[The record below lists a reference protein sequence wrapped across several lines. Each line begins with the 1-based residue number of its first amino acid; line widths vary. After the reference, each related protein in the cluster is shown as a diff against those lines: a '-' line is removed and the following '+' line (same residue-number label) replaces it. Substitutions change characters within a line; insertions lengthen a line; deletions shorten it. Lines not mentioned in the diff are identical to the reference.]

1 MLIVALNNYK
11 ERKMI
16 PGLYTTV
23 AGMINQQ
30 TMLEVITNNLANVNT
45 VGYKR
50 DNLNFSGMFNL
61 LPDQTGT
68 YTLLNLDNVSSK
80 FLTDFSSGDIKP
92 TDNKLDLAIN
102 GDGFFVIQNKNG
114 TQYTRSGNFTL
125 DNSGQLVTSDGYPV
139 MGTNGT
145 IQIQG
150 GIPEIDNSGQVI
162 VNGTIIAKLK
172 IVDFQK
178 PYQLTKAGYNT
189 FSNNSQAEQN
199 STAQVKQGC
208 LEMSNA
214 NPIHE
219 MVKMIE
225 TMRVYES
232 YQKTIQLFNDTL
244 EKANAELGKISA

>member
-1 MLIVALNNYK
+1 
-11 ERKMI
+11 MI

-23 AGMINQQ
+23 AGMMNQQ

-45 VGYKR
+45 VGFKR
-50 DNLNFSGMFNL
+50 DDLNFSGTFNL
-61 LPDQTGT
+61 LPDQTGS

-80 FLTDFSSGDIKP
+80 FLTDFSSGDMKP
-92 TDNKLDLAIN
+92 TDNKLDLALN

-114 TQYTRSGNFTL
+114 TRYTRSGNFTL
-125 DNSGQLVTSDGYPV
+125 NNNGQLVTSDGSIV
-139 MGTNGT
+139 MGTNGA

-150 GIPEIDNSGQVI
+150 GVPEIDNSGQVI
-162 VNGTIIAKLK
+162 VNGTAIAKLK

-178 PYQLTKAGYNT
+178 PYQMEKAGYNA
-189 FSNNSQAEQN
+189 FANSNQTEQN
-199 STAQVKQGC
+199 SSAQVKQGY

-225 TMRVYES
+225 TMRIYES

-244 EKANAELGKISA
+244 EKANGELGKISA

>member
-1 MLIVALNNYK
+1 
-11 ERKMI
+11 MI

-30 TMLEVITNNLANVNT
+30 NMLEVITNNLANVNT
-45 VGYKR
+45 VGYKK
-50 DNLNFSGMFNL
+50 DDLNFSGTFNL

-68 YTLLNLDNVSSK
+68 YTILNLDGVSSK
-80 FLTDFSSGDIKP
+80 FLTDFSAGDIKT
-92 TDNKLDLAIN
+92 TDNMLDLALN
-102 GDGFFVIQNKNG
+102 GDGFFVIQHKDG
-114 TQYTRSGNFTL
+114 IRYTRSGNFTL
-125 DNSGQLVTSDGYPV
+125 DNNGTLVTADGYPV

-150 GIPEIDNSGQVI
+150 GTPEIDNSGQVI
-162 VNGTIIAKLK
+162 INGNVVAKLK

-178 PYQLTKAGYNT
+178 PYQMTKAGYNT
-189 FSNNSQAEQN
+189 FVNSNQAEQN
-199 STAQVKQGC
+199 STAQVKQGF

-214 NPIHE
+214 NPIQE

-232 YQKTIQLFNDTL
+232 YQKTIQLFNETL
-244 EKANAELGKISA
+244 EKANSELGKISA

>member
-1 MLIVALNNYK
+1 
-11 ERKMI
+11 MI

-30 TMLEVITNNLANVNT
+30 NMLEVITNNLANVNT
-45 VGYKR
+45 VGYKK
-50 DNLNFSGMFNL
+50 DDLNFSGTFNL

-68 YTLLNLDNVSSK
+68 YIILNLDGVSSK
-80 FLTDFSSGDIKP
+80 FLTDFSAGDIKT
-92 TDNKLDLAIN
+92 TDNMLDLALN
-102 GDGFFVIQNKNG
+102 GDGFFVIQHKDG
-114 TQYTRSGNFTL
+114 IRYTRSGNFTL
-125 DNSGQLVTSDGYPV
+125 DNNGTLVTADGYPV

-150 GIPEIDNSGQVI
+150 GTPEIDNSGQVI
-162 VNGTIIAKLK
+162 INGNVVAKLK

-178 PYQLTKAGYNT
+178 PYQMTKAGYNT
-189 FSNNSQAEQN
+189 FVNSNQAEQN
-199 STAQVKQGC
+199 STAQVKQGF

-214 NPIHE
+214 NPIQE

-232 YQKTIQLFNDTL
+232 YQKTIQLFNETL
-244 EKANAELGKISA
+244 EKANSELGKISA

>member
-1 MLIVALNNYK
+1 
-11 ERKMI
+11 MI

-30 TMLEVITNNLANVNT
+30 NMLEVITNNLANVNT
-45 VGYKR
+45 VGYKK
-50 DNLNFSGMFNL
+50 DDLNFSGTFNL

-68 YTLLNLDNVSSK
+68 YTVLNLDNVSSK
-80 FLTDFSSGDIKP
+80 FLTDFSAGDIKT
-92 TDNKLDLAIN
+92 TDNMLDLALN
-102 GDGFFVIQNKNG
+102 GDGFFVIQHKDG
-114 TQYTRSGNFTL
+114 IRYTRSGNFTL
-125 DNSGQLVTSDGYPV
+125 DNNGTLVTADGYPV

-150 GIPEIDNSGQVI
+150 GTPEIDNSGQVI
-162 VNGTIIAKLK
+162 VNGNVVAKLK

-178 PYQLTKAGYNT
+178 PYQMTKAGYNT
-189 FSNNSQAEQN
+189 FVNSNQAEQN
-199 STAQVKQGC
+199 STAQVKQGF

-214 NPIHE
+214 NPIQE

-232 YQKTIQLFNDTL
+232 YQKTIQLFNETL
-244 EKANAELGKISA
+244 EKANSELGKISA

>member
-1 MLIVALNNYK
+1 
-11 ERKMI
+11 MI

-30 TMLEVITNNLANVNT
+30 NMLEVITNNLANINT
-45 VGYKR
+45 VGYKK
-50 DNLNFSGMFNL
+50 DDLNFSGTFNL

-68 YTLLNLDNVSSK
+68 YTVLNLDNVSSK
-80 FLTDFSSGDIKP
+80 FLTDFSAGDIKT
-92 TDNKLDLAIN
+92 TDNMLDLALN
-102 GDGFFVIQNKNG
+102 GDGFFVIQHKDG
-114 TQYTRSGNFTL
+114 IRYTRSGNFTL
-125 DNSGQLVTSDGYPV
+125 DNNGTLVTADGYPV

-150 GIPEIDNSGQVI
+150 GTPEIDNSGQVI
-162 VNGTIIAKLK
+162 VNGNVVAKLK

-178 PYQLTKAGYNT
+178 PYQMTKAGYNT
-189 FSNNSQAEQN
+189 FVNSNQAEQN
-199 STAQVKQGC
+199 STAQVKQGF

-214 NPIHE
+214 NPIQE

-232 YQKTIQLFNDTL
+232 YQKTIQLFNETL
-244 EKANAELGKISA
+244 EKANSELGKISA

>member
-1 MLIVALNNYK
+1 
-11 ERKMI
+11 MI

-30 TMLEVITNNLANVNT
+30 NMLEVITNNLANVNT
-45 VGYKR
+45 VGYKK
-50 DNLNFSGMFNL
+50 DDLNFSGTFNL

-68 YTLLNLDNVSSK
+68 YTILNLDGVSSK
-80 FLTDFSSGDIKP
+80 FLTDFSAGDIKT
-92 TDNKLDLAIN
+92 TDNMLDLALN
-102 GDGFFVIQNKNG
+102 GDGFFVIQHKDG
-114 TQYTRSGNFTL
+114 IRYTRSGNFTL
-125 DNSGQLVTSDGYPV
+125 DNNGTLVTADGYPV

-150 GIPEIDNSGQVI
+150 GTPEIDNSGQVI
-162 VNGTIIAKLK
+162 VNGNVVAKLK

-178 PYQLTKAGYNT
+178 PYQMTKAGYNT
-189 FSNNSQAEQN
+189 FVNSNQAEQN
-199 STAQVKQGC
+199 STAQVKQGF

-214 NPIHE
+214 NPIQE

-232 YQKTIQLFNDTL
+232 YQKTIQLFNETL
-244 EKANAELGKISA
+244 EKANSELGKISA